1 MLNAE
6 DNGRRRCVLVTNNEV
21 SVDEAKTLKKHG
33 HNPGDSEWEKMGIA
47 QYITWPRTVSSIK
60 GCDVNENSLD
70 GEYLSTRSIQ
80 REKKRSFTQIKFVDD
95 IMGFTLSDKKQ
106 FISLISNKI
115 LPQAL
120 VTADSKYIVS
130 EESDHTVSIL
140 LDATAADEWL
150 EALEGMT
157 HITDFYIITKSA
169 KLFKELKAAISELL
183 GNIIIE
189 EPLRIPMSEGF
200 KANAAFFK
208 LGFLDKTRVALGV
221 QFKELLPV
229 LWMKANAI
237 GACPTLE
244 KDSLPN
250 MLILPQNHFAVLL
263 EESSFKL
270 FSEELANHPEIDT
283 VFIVTDSI
291 NAYRE
296 MIRNM
301 NEKQTHQLYRDYLDN
316 FRINV
321 GR

>member
-1 MLNAE
+1 
-6 DNGRRRCVLVTNNEV
+6 
-21 SVDEAKTLKKHG
+21 
-33 HNPGDSEWEKMGIA
+33 
-47 QYITWPRTVSSIK
+47 
-60 GCDVNENSLD
+60 
-70 GEYLSTRSIQ
+70 
-80 REKKRSFTQIKFVDD
+80 
-95 IMGFTLSDKKQ
+95 
-106 FISLISNKI
+106 
-115 LPQAL
+115 
-120 VTADSKYIVS
+120 
-130 EESDHTVSIL
+130 
-140 LDATAADEWL
+140 
-150 EALEGMT
+150 MT
-157 HITDFYIITKSA
+157 HITDFFVLTKNI

-183 GNIIIE
+183 GKIIIE

-229 LWMKANAI
+229 LWMKANAV

-244 KDSLPN
+244 NDSLPN

-283 VFIVTDSI
+283 VFIVTDSV

-296 MIRNM
+296 MIRSM
-301 NEKQTHQLYRDYLDN
+301 DGKETYQLYRDYLDN
-316 FRINV
+316 FRINT